1 MSFSVI
7 QTIMGMIGS
16 VGFAVL
22 FGVRGRKLAVI
33 ALGSGAG
40 WAVYLVCRAMG
51 CSIFTGLL
59 AAGLFACAHADSGG
73 SGRSPLLYHVLS
85 GAGISGRIWNLLR
98 AGAHRGRS
106 HCSGDHTCFP
116 YGKIFHQSEESFAKQ
131 EKQKKRI
138 EQEGLEFMKYV
149 YASRSGNVEELVHIL
164 GLEAMKLKDGT
175 ETIDQDFILFT
186 YTDGRGVVPP
196 VVTAF
201 LKENHSYLKGVI
213 VSGNMQRHGDT
224 FCGAGRIISEMYG
237 VPVIAQVDG
246 VGDAYDHRAIRG
258 KLSL

>member
-59 AAGLFACAHADSGG
+59 AASLFVAALSEVLA
-73 SGRSPLLYHVLS
+73 RMLRTPVILLLVPMLIPEVPGEALYYTMYYLVQ
-85 GAGISGRIWNLLR
+85 GYAGRIWNLLR

-116 YGKIFHQSEESFAKQ
+116 YGKIFYKPEESFAKQ
-131 EKQKKRI
+131 
-138 EQEGLEFMKYV
+138 
-149 YASRSGNVEELVHIL
+149 
-164 GLEAMKLKDGT
+164 
-175 ETIDQDFILFT
+175 
-186 YTDGRGVVPP
+186 
-196 VVTAF
+196 
-201 LKENHSYLKGVI
+201 
-213 VSGNMQRHGDT
+213 
-224 FCGAGRIISEMYG
+224 
-237 VPVIAQVDG
+237 
-246 VGDAYDHRAIRG
+246 G
-258 KLSL
+258 K

>member
-40 WAVYLVCRAMG
+40 WAVY
-51 CSIFTGLL
+51 
-59 AAGLFACAHADSGG
+59 
-73 SGRSPLLYHVLS
+73 HVLS

-116 YGKIFHQSEESFAKQ
+116 YGKIFYKPEESFAKQ
-131 EKQKKRI
+131 
-138 EQEGLEFMKYV
+138 
-149 YASRSGNVEELVHIL
+149 
-164 GLEAMKLKDGT
+164 
-175 ETIDQDFILFT
+175 
-186 YTDGRGVVPP
+186 
-196 VVTAF
+196 
-201 LKENHSYLKGVI
+201 
-213 VSGNMQRHGDT
+213 
-224 FCGAGRIISEMYG
+224 
-237 VPVIAQVDG
+237 
-246 VGDAYDHRAIRG
+246 G
-258 KLSL
+258 K